1 MAMLQYNI
9 PVSMLRQY
17 CFCPRIPY
25 FYIVRSIKPYEQPW
39 VKQGTDEHIRQ
50 QMLMKRR
57 NLSRFNI
64 NKVGIIKNNIELYS
78 EKLNLHG
85 ICDAVIE
92 CPERSFVLEFKNSS
106 FCRLSTGTSV
116 QLAAYAMLYEE
127 NFKNHVET
135 GFVLYGTKAKT
146 FEIKIDQKLRE
157 KTLGIRDK
165 IIEITQYSNIPSSPA
180 DETQCGQCEFFNFCA
195 DRF

>member
-1 MAMLQYNI
+1 
-9 PVSMLRQY
+9 MLRQY

-39 VKQGTDEHIRQ
+39 VKQGIDEHIRQ

-64 NKVGIIKNNIELYS
+64 NNIGFIKDNVELYS

-92 CPERSFVLEFKNSS
+92 TAEASFVLEFKNSS
-106 FCRLSTGTSV
+106 YYKISLATSV

-127 NFKNHVET
+127 NFNKHVEK
-135 GFVLYGTKAKT
+135 GFVLYGTKAKIL
-146 FEIKIDQKLRE
+146 EIKIDQELKDR
-157 KTLGIRDK
+157 TLDIRDK
-165 IIEITQYSNIPSSPA
+165 ILETIKRSYIPNSPA
-180 DETQCGQCEFFNFCA
+180 DETKCSQCEFFNFCA
-195 DRF
+195 DRY